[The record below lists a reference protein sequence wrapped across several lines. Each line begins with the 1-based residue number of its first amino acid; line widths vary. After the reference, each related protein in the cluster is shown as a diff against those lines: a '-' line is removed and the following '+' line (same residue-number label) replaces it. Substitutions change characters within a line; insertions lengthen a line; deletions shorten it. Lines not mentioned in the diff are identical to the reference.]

1 MTYRIVL
8 FIAFIATA
16 LALGGG
22 LAHGYAILNKLDLP
36 VGEYFAAQRAYDGW
50 DMLGA
55 VLAVQL
61 TGMIAAAVLS
71 RPDRRVFRLMLLAI
85 ALVLAAQAI
94 FWAFTFPANRAT
106 ANWTEVPEDWATLRR
121 QWEYSHL
128 AGALCQFA
136 AFAAL
141 VAAMLVRLTP
151 PGRCYALPPPA
162 AG

>member
-8 FIAFIATA
+8 FIAFITTA

-22 LAHGYAILNKLDLP
+22 LAHLYAIANKLDLP
-36 VGEYFAAQRAYDGW
+36 VDEYFAAQRAYDGW
-50 DMLGA
+50 DMLGV
-55 VLAVQL
+55 VLSVEL
-61 TGMIAAAVLS
+61 TAMIAAAVLS
-71 RPDRRVFRLMLLAI
+71 RSDRRVFRLTLLAI
-85 ALVLAAQAI
+85 ALVLAAQVI

-106 ANWTEVPEDWATLRR
+106 ANWTEVPENWEALRR

-128 AGALCQFA
+128 AGALCHLA

-151 PGRCYALPPPA
+151 PVRCYALPPPST
-162 AG
+162 G